1 MGTWTTTGREKGR
14 ILYSVYVYIIQQK
27 ERKRINNMSENHLHI
42 PASLFL
48 LLSRGS
54 ITFAAVDIHGR
65 TWQVASGVDDDM
77 DNDGKRKR
85 EDTVYL
91 YCLHYPTKVKK
102 KD

>member
-1 MGTWTTTGREKGR
+1 
-14 ILYSVYVYIIQQK
+14 
-27 ERKRINNMSENHLHI
+27 MSENHLHI

-65 TWQVASGVDDDM
+65 TWQVASGVDDDDV

-85 EDTVYL
+85 EDI
-91 YCLHYPTKVKK
+91 
-102 KD
+102 

>member
-1 MGTWTTTGREKGR
+1 M
-14 ILYSVYVYIIQQK
+14 SV
-27 ERKRINNMSENHLHI
+27 NHLHI

-65 TWQVASGVDDDM
+65 TWQVASGVDGDV

-85 EDTVYL
+85 EDTVYCVRL
-91 YCLHYPTKVKK
+91 YYSTKGEK